1 MRPDPRLL
9 RHDGQHHDSSSWI
22 GDTYL
27 LTPFARTEADVAAE
41 EVSVNLGDATPRR
54 LLVGWA
60 NGQDAWVRQITAET
74 ILSRQ
79 APSDAL
85 LDAAYTTF
93 LAEKGL
99 GDGEAPEVPKL
110 ELVATDAAEEETLE
124 LVSLASI
131 EGVNALAAD
140 QELGFD
146 PELTVLFGQNGSG
159 KTGYARILKRISAVR
174 TAEDILPN
182 AHTAYLDSPPSPSAT
197 IQYRL
202 SGMDSS
208 VMWKDESGLAPFT
221 RISVFDASAVSLHV
235 DSDLG
240 YVYTPAELALFGHV
254 AAGLQGI
261 QQRIATEVK
270 ALAPGSN
277 PLLSRF
283 TRGTK
288 VYPVIETLGAT
299 TDLAELD
306 ALATL
311 PDGAEADRERLE
323 GEIAALR
330 SNSLD
335 AILSSTQET
344 VRHLNR
350 LHGVLTTAMNF
361 DAVVYEKARVKLQ
374 EAEGRRTEAREQL
387 FSQDELPGPADGEWQ
402 EFIVAGDSYR
412 QHLDREHYP
421 TAGDKCLYCMQEL
434 SPTALNLL
442 TRYRTFLDETLVRQ
456 VADANTE
463 VRNSSLRFDEAELTR
478 ANEFATEQR
487 DGEDPPVW
495 ASQACDVLA
504 AARAAAQDTA
514 NGKPVTAGTLR
525 ESAEAVAS
533 KVGAELATAR
543 AAVQQMSEDKANAAS
558 ALTGK
563 QKELSELTAR
573 IELNRNIA
581 AAREYVRRARRAQQL
596 DKLSRVISSGASKQL
611 TVQSKLASE
620 DLVNKNFETLFA
632 EECARLRAPQ
642 VALRFQ
648 GRSGQAQRKKA
659 VASYKPSAVLS
670 EGEQKVLALADF
682 LAESRMRGTK
692 APLIFDDPVTSLDY
706 RRLDEVAARIQNLA
720 ETHQVVVLTH
730 NIMFASA
737 LMAARQNKKL
747 RTKIYEVRD
756 GGEAKGI
763 LAPDVEPRLD
773 TPADLAKR
781 INVKLQEMTSAEPVV
796 QDALIKETYDL
807 IRAWC
812 EAFVEQELLQN
823 VTQRYR
829 KNIMMTRLSK
839 IDSSRLDAAIAVIEP
854 LFDRACERMTGH
866 SHAAEYMST
875 KPTVSEVQED
885 WEKAKAA
892 RSAYIAT

>member
-1 MRPDPRLL
+1 MD
-9 RHDGQHHDSSSWI
+9 
-22 GDTYL
+22 
-27 LTPFARTEADVAAE
+27 
-41 EVSVNLGDATPRR
+41 
-54 LLVGWA
+54 WA

-85 LDAAYTTF
+85 LDVAYATF

-110 ELVATDAAEEETLE
+110 ELVAADAAEEETLE
-124 LVSLASI
+124 LVSLANI

-140 QELGFD
+140 QELDFD

-182 AHTAYLDSPPSPSAT
+182 AHTAYFDSPPSPSAT

-202 SGMDSS
+202 SGTDSS

-311 PDGAEADRERLE
+311 PDGAEANRERLE

-344 VRHLNR
+344 GRHLNR
-350 LHGVLTTAMNF
+350 LHGVLTTAKNF

-412 QHLDREHYP
+412 QHLGREHYP
-421 TAGDKCLYCMQEL
+421 TAGDNCLYCMQEL

-456 VADANTE
+456 VEDANTE

-487 DGEDPPVW
+487 DGEDPPAW
-495 ASQACDVLA
+495 ATQACEVLA
-504 AARAAAQDTA
+504 TARAAAQDTA

-525 ESAEAVAS
+525 ESAETVAS
-533 KVGAELATAR
+533 TVAAELATAR
-543 AAVQQMSEDKANAAS
+543 AAVQQMSEDKANAAT

-563 QKELSELTAR
+563 QKELSELAAR

-632 EECARLRAPQ
+632 EECARLRAPH

>member
-1 MRPDPRLL
+1 M
-9 RHDGQHHDSSSWI
+9 
-22 GDTYL
+22 
-27 LTPFARTEADVAAE
+27 AAE

-54 LLVGWA
+54 LLVDWA

-202 SGMDSS
+202 SGTDSS

-270 ALAPGSN
+270 ALSPGSN

-344 VRHLNR
+344 VRNLNR
-350 LHGVLTTAMNF
+350 LHSVLTTAMNF

-463 VRNSSLRFDEAELTR
+463 VRNSSLRFDEAEFTR

-514 NGKPVTAGTLR
+514 NGKPVIAGTLR
-525 ESAEAVAS
+525 ESAEAAAS

>member
-1 MRPDPRLL
+1 M
-9 RHDGQHHDSSSWI
+9 
-22 GDTYL
+22 
-27 LTPFARTEADVAAE
+27 AAE

-344 VRHLNR
+344 GRHLNR

-434 SPTALNLL
+434 SSTALNLL
-442 TRYRTFLDETLVRQ
+442 TRYRTFLDETLIRQ

>member
-1 MRPDPRLL
+1 M
-9 RHDGQHHDSSSWI
+9 
-22 GDTYL
+22 
-27 LTPFARTEADVAAE
+27 AAE

-202 SGMDSS
+202 SGIDSS

>member
-1 MRPDPRLL
+1 M
-9 RHDGQHHDSSSWI
+9 
-22 GDTYL
+22 
-27 LTPFARTEADVAAE
+27 AAE

-456 VADANTE
+456 VVDANTE

>member
-1 MRPDPRLL
+1 L
-9 RHDGQHHDSSSWI
+9 I

-27 LTPFARTEADVAAE
+27 LTPFARTEADVTTD
-41 EVSVNLGDATPRR
+41 EVSVNLGEATPRR
-54 LLVGWA
+54 LLVDWA
-60 NGQDAWVRQITAET
+60 NGQDAWVRELTAET

-79 APSDAL
+79 APSDPL
-85 LDAAYTTF
+85 LNAAYATF

-99 GDGEAPEVPKL
+99 GGGDAPDIPKL
-110 ELVATDAAEEETLE
+110 ELAAADAAEEDTLE
-124 LVSLASI
+124 LVSLAGI

-146 PELTVLFGQNGSG
+146 SELTVLFGQNGSG

-182 AHTAYLDSPPSPSAT
+182 AHAVHLDTPPSPSADIT
-197 IQYRL
+197 YRL
-202 SGMDSS
+202 STTESS
-208 VMWKDESGLAPFT
+208 VRWRDEAGLAPFT

-240 YVYTPAELALFGHV
+240 YVYTPAELALFAHV
-254 AAGLQGI
+254 ATGIQGV
-261 QQRIATEVK
+261 QQRIAAEVSS
-270 ALAPGSN
+270 LAPGSN

-311 PDGAEADRERLE
+311 PEDAESDRERLE
-323 GEIAALR
+323 GEVAALR

-335 AILSSTQET
+335 AILSSSQET
-344 VRHLNR
+344 ERQLTRLLGILN
-350 LHGVLTTAMNF
+350 AAQNF
-361 DAVVYEKARVKLQ
+361 DAAAYKMARSKLEQ
-374 EAEGRRTEAREQL
+374 AEQRRAEAREQL
-387 FSQDELPGPADGEWQ
+387 FSQDELPGPADEEWQ

-412 QHLDREHYP
+412 QHLGRDHYP
-421 TAGDKCLYCMQEL
+421 ATGDSCLYCMQEL

-442 TRYRTFLDETLVRQ
+442 ARYRTFLDETLIRQ
-456 VADANTE
+456 VQDANANLAASKFT
-463 VRNSSLRFDEAELTR
+463 VNEAELAR
-478 ANEFATEQR
+478 AIEFASEQQDR
-487 DGEDPPVW
+487 EIPPAW
-495 ASQACDVLA
+495 ASQACGILGAMRVI
-504 AARAAAQDTA
+504 AQETA
-514 NGKPVTAGTLR
+514 DGQPITQGTLR
-525 ESAEAVAS
+525 EDARGV
-533 KVGAELATAR
+533 ATAVSTELECISV
-543 AAVQQMSEDKANAAS
+543 AVRQMADDKANAAI
-558 ALTGK
+558 ALAEK
-563 QKELSELTAR
+563 QKAVSELVAR
-573 IELNRNIA
+573 IELNRNLA

-596 DKLSRVISSGASKQL
+596 EKLSRVISSGASKQL

-620 DLVNKNFETLFA
+620 DLVNKNFETLFT

-642 VALRFQ
+642 VVLRFQ

-682 LAESRMRGTK
+682 LAESRMRGAK

-737 LMAARQNKKL
+737 LIAARQNKKL
-747 RTKIYEVRD
+747 RTCIYEVRD
-756 GGEAKGI
+756 GGETKGI
-763 LAPDVEPRLD
+763 LAPDVEPRFD
-773 TPADLAKR
+773 TPADLSKR
-781 INVKLQEMTSAEPVV
+781 INVKLQEMPSAEPIV
-796 QDALIKETYDL
+796 QDALIKEAYDL

-829 KNIMMTRLSK
+829 KNVMMTRLSK
-839 IDSSRLDAAIAVIEP
+839 IDSSRLDDAIAVIAP

-875 KPTVSEVQED
+875 KPTVGDVQED

-892 RSAYIAT
+892 RAAYIAA

>member
-1 MRPDPRLL
+1 M
-9 RHDGQHHDSSSWI
+9 
-22 GDTYL
+22 
-27 LTPFARTEADVAAE
+27 AAE

-202 SGMDSS
+202 SGTDSS

-254 AAGLQGI
+254 ATGLQGI

-306 ALATL
+306 ALATV

-344 VRHLNR
+344 VRHL
-350 LHGVLTTAMNF
+350 TQSS
-361 DAVVYEKARVKLQ
+361 ARCSYN
-374 EAEGRRTEAREQL
+374 GN
-387 FSQDELPGPADGEWQ
+387 ELRC
-402 EFIVAGDSYR
+402 S
-412 QHLDREHYP
+412 
-421 TAGDKCLYCMQEL
+421 
-434 SPTALNLL
+434 
-442 TRYRTFLDETLVRQ
+442 
-456 VADANTE
+456 
-463 VRNSSLRFDEAELTR
+463 
-478 ANEFATEQR
+478 
-487 DGEDPPVW
+487 
-495 ASQACDVLA
+495 
-504 AARAAAQDTA
+504 
-514 NGKPVTAGTLR
+514 
-525 ESAEAVAS
+525 
-533 KVGAELATAR
+533 
-543 AAVQQMSEDKANAAS
+543 
-558 ALTGK
+558 
-563 QKELSELTAR
+563 
-573 IELNRNIA
+573 
-581 AAREYVRRARRAQQL
+581 
-596 DKLSRVISSGASKQL
+596 
-611 TVQSKLASE
+611 
-620 DLVNKNFETLFA
+620 
-632 EECARLRAPQ
+632 RLRVSPGETPGS
-642 VALRFQ
+642 
-648 GRSGQAQRKKA
+648 GRSKDGSARTTLQSGG
-659 VASYKPSAVLS
+659 VA
-670 EGEQKVLALADF
+670 
-682 LAESRMRGTK
+682 R
-692 APLIFDDPVTSLDY
+692 
-706 RRLDEVAARIQNLA
+706 
-720 ETHQVVVLTH
+720 
-730 NIMFASA
+730 
-737 LMAARQNKKL
+737 
-747 RTKIYEVRD
+747 
-756 GGEAKGI
+756 
-763 LAPDVEPRLD
+763 PR
-773 TPADLAKR
+773 
-781 INVKLQEMTSAEPVV
+781 
-796 QDALIKETYDL
+796 
-807 IRAWC
+807 
-812 EAFVEQELLQN
+812 
-823 VTQRYR
+823 
-829 KNIMMTRLSK
+829 
-839 IDSSRLDAAIAVIEP
+839 
-854 LFDRACERMTGH
+854 
-866 SHAAEYMST
+866 
-875 KPTVSEVQED
+875 
-885 WEKAKAA
+885 
-892 RSAYIAT
+892 

>member
-1 MRPDPRLL
+1 M
-9 RHDGQHHDSSSWI
+9 
-22 GDTYL
+22 
-27 LTPFARTEADVAAE
+27 AAE

-140 QELGFD
+140 QKLGFD

-504 AARAAAQDTA
+504 AAQAAAQDTA

-581 AAREYVRRARRAQQL
+581 AAREYVRRARKAQQL
-596 DKLSRVISSGASKQL
+596 DKPSRVISSGASKQL

-659 VASYKPSAVLS
+659 VASYKTSAVLS

>member
-1 MRPDPRLL
+1 MD
-9 RHDGQHHDSSSWI
+9 
-22 GDTYL
+22 
-27 LTPFARTEADVAAE
+27 
-41 EVSVNLGDATPRR
+41 
-54 LLVGWA
+54 WA

-85 LDAAYTTF
+85 LDAAYATF

-110 ELVATDAAEEETLE
+110 ELVAADAAEEETLE
-124 LVSLASI
+124 LVSLANI

-140 QELGFD
+140 QELDFD

-182 AHTAYLDSPPSPSAT
+182 AHTAYFDSPPSPSAT

-202 SGMDSS
+202 SGTDSS

-311 PDGAEADRERLE
+311 PDGAEANRERLE

-335 AILSSTQET
+335 AILSSAQEMG
-344 VRHLNR
+344 RHLNR

-412 QHLDREHYP
+412 QHLGREHYP
-421 TAGDKCLYCMQEL
+421 AAGDKCLYCMQEL
-434 SPTALNLL
+434 SSTALNLL

-456 VADANTE
+456 VEDANTE
-463 VRNSSLRFDEAELTR
+463 VRSSSLRFDEAELTR

-487 DGEDPPVW
+487 DGEDPPAW
-495 ASQACDVLA
+495 ATQACEVLA

-525 ESAEAVAS
+525 ESAETVTSTVA
-533 KVGAELATAR
+533 AELATAR
-543 AAVQQMSEDKANAAS
+543 AAVQQMSEDKANAAT

-563 QKELSELTAR
+563 QKELSELAAR

-632 EECARLRAPQ
+632 EECARLRAPR

-692 APLIFDDPVTSLDY
+692 APLVFDDPVTSLDY

-875 KPTVSEVQED
+875 KPTVNEVQED

>member
-1 MRPDPRLL
+1 M
-9 RHDGQHHDSSSWI
+9 
-22 GDTYL
+22 
-27 LTPFARTEADVAAE
+27 DVAAQ

-54 LLVGWA
+54 LLVDWA

-85 LDAAYTTF
+85 LDAAYATF

-110 ELVATDAAEEETLE
+110 ELVAADAAEEETLE
-124 LVSLASI
+124 LVSLANI

-140 QELGFD
+140 QELDFD

-182 AHTAYLDSPPSPSAT
+182 AHTAYFDSPPSPSAT

-202 SGMDSS
+202 SGTDSS

-311 PDGAEADRERLE
+311 PDGAEANRERLE

-335 AILSSTQET
+335 AILSSAQEMG
-344 VRHLNR
+344 RHLNR

-412 QHLDREHYP
+412 QHLGREHYP
-421 TAGDKCLYCMQEL
+421 AAGDKCLYCMQEL
-434 SPTALNLL
+434 SSTALNLL

-456 VADANTE
+456 VEDANTE
-463 VRNSSLRFDEAELTR
+463 VRSSSLRFDEAELTR

-487 DGEDPPVW
+487 DGEDPPAW
-495 ASQACDVLA
+495 ATQACEVLA

-525 ESAEAVAS
+525 ESAETVTSTVA
-533 KVGAELATAR
+533 AELATAR
-543 AAVQQMSEDKANAAS
+543 AAVQQMSEDKANAAT

-563 QKELSELTAR
+563 QKELSELAAR

-632 EECARLRAPQ
+632 EECARLRAPR

-692 APLIFDDPVTSLDY
+692 APLVFDDPVTSLDY

-875 KPTVSEVQED
+875 KPTVNEVQED